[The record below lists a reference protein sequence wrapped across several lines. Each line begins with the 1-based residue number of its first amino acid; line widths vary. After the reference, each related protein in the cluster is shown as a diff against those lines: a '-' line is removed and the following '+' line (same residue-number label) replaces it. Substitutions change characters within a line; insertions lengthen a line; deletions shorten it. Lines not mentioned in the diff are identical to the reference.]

1 MSVWDIELDHD
12 YIIIMLFVVMGLVS
26 GSWCTVSAMSLIPI
40 EIAVCGISKVDRWID
55 NDMPR
60 TSL

>member
-1 MSVWDIELDHD
+1 MGVSDIELDHD
-12 YIIIMLFVVMGLVS
+12 YIIIMLFVLMGLER
-26 GSWCTVSAMSLIPI
+26 GLWRTVSAMSLIPI
-40 EIAVCGISKVDRWID
+40 EIAVCGISKADRWID